1 MNRLQKYYIIFVL
14 LAFSSDAHAYIDSG
28 STLLLIQ
35 GLLALMG
42 GLLVFIKKPIQTIK
56 NLIAKIQKRKDA

>member
-14 LAFSSDAHAYIDSG
+14 LAFSPDAYAYIDPG
-28 STLLLIQ
+28 STLFLIQ